1 MREEENSKI
10 ENLKK
15 SLYSRNAPEIRT
27 KRRLRFSDD
36 DNNINT
42 DWEHEAPKPIL
53 SELNKE
59 YKNNS
64 MSFFT
69 RILLWSFMF
78 FIISVGIGTLLVYKG
93 SNIVSAKNVDI
104 SINGP
109 VSISGG
115 EPFNFQVQVSNQN
128 NIKLETVDLA
138 IEYPSGTTD
147 VNDSFKELKNTRELI
162 DDIAPGGVGQKSVS
176 AVLYGEENSKKEIKV
191 SVEYRVKGS
200 NAIFQK
206 IKTFDVLISSS
217 PISINVTAFKEVN
230 SGQEFEMTAVI
241 NSNSKEVIKNLLFK
255 AYYPFG
261 YTYISSDI
269 KPLSDNSTWRIGD
282 IPPGSKKTIKI
293 RGKLDGQDDDL
304 RVFKFS
310 TGAFSVR
317 NEKVI
322 ATEFTNNSHEVSI
335 KKPFMTVKVLADGN
349 EENQDYIGSFN
360 QPIRVELP
368 YFNNLQTPIIDGE
381 IRVKLSG
388 SAFDRL
394 SVNTDDGLYNSSEQ
408 VIVWNGI
415 TNNQLRNIEGGG
427 TGKVSFTIIPRDL
440 STVQKSISNPF
451 LKIDV
456 SVKGNRNSES
466 NVPESL
472 TSTVSKQVRIP
483 STASLTGQVMR
494 TKGPFQ
500 NTGFIPPKSDQP
512 TTYTIALDVDNTS
525 NTVSNAIVDTSL
537 PPYVQWAGK
546 ISPESEDI
554 VYNQADGQI
563 RWNIGNIS
571 TYTRGTSKHK
581 QVFFQVIVKP
591 SVTQIDQI
599 PVILNQS
606 QFTAQDDFTGETL
619 KSNLGSLTTS
629 YQGDPSYKEGD
640 GRVTR

>member
-27 KRRLRFSDD
+27 KRRLRFSDEE
-36 DNNINT
+36 NNINT
-42 DWEHEAPKPIL
+42 DWEHEAEKPVL
-53 SELNKE
+53 SELNTE

-69 RILLWSFMF
+69 KILLWSFIF
-78 FIISVGIGTLLVYKG
+78 FIVSVGIGTLLVYKG

-109 VSISGG
+109 LSISGG
-115 EPFNFQVQVSNQN
+115 APFNFQVQVSNQN

-138 IEYPSGTTD
+138 VEYPSGTTD
-147 VNDSFKELKNTRELI
+147 INDSFKELKNTRELI
-162 DDIAPGGVGQKSVS
+162 DDIAPGGVGQKSLS

-261 YTYISSDI
+261 YTYLSSDI

-293 RGKLDGQDDDL
+293 KGKLDGQDDDL

-322 ATEFTNNSHEVSI
+322 ATEFTNSSHEVSI
-335 KKPFMTVKVLADGN
+335 KKPFMTVKVLTDGN

-360 QPIRVELP
+360 QPIRVELS
-368 YFNNLQTPIIDGE
+368 YFNNLQIPIIDGE

-388 SAFDRL
+388 TAFDRL

-408 VIVWNGI
+408 TIVWNGVA
-415 TNNQLRNIEGGG
+415 NSQLRNIDGGG
-427 TGKVSFTIIPRDL
+427 TGKVSFTIIPRDV
-440 STVQKSISNPF
+440 STFQKSISNPY
-451 LKIDV
+451 LKFDV

-466 NVPESL
+466 NFPESL

-483 STASLTGQVMR
+483 SIASLTGQVMR
-494 TKGPFQ
+494 SRGPFQ

-525 NTVSNAIVDTSL
+525 NTASNAIVDTSL
-537 PPYVQWAGK
+537 PPYVQWTGK

-554 VYNQADGQI
+554 VYNQADGHI

-571 TYTRGTSKHK
+571 TFTRGTSKHK
-581 QVFFQVIVKP
+581 KVFFQVIVTP
-591 SVTQIDQI
+591 SITQVDQI
-599 PVILNQS
+599 PVILNPS

-619 KSNLGSLTTS
+619 RSNLGSLTTS
-629 YQGDPSYKEGD
+629 YQGDASYKE
-640 GRVTR
+640 